1 MPDELRPHIRD
12 EPLPDDATVVVRGG
26 PDSVAKLARHAMRTG
41 RAYVL
46 DGEPLL
52 GVSVFIALDDAGP
65 ASLDGLLSGR
75 METYRVVHTASVAAV
90 RKAGFGLLAT
100 FRRPHYTLILP
111 DTSQSTLGALAAALG
126 PATANPYHVTRR
138 RR

>member
-1 MPDELRPHIRD
+1 MPDELRRHIRD
-12 EPLPDDATVVVRGG
+12 EPAPDEATVVVRGG
-26 PDSVAKLARHAMRTG
+26 PDNLTKFARHAMRTG

-52 GVSVFIALDDAGP
+52 GVSVFLALDDAGP

-75 METYRVVHTASVAAV
+75 METYRVVYTASVADV
-90 RKAGFGLLAT
+90 REAGFGLLAT
-100 FRRPHYTLILP
+100 FGRPHYTLILP
-111 DTSQSTLGALAAALG
+111 DTSQSTLGTVAAALG
-126 PATANPYHVTRR
+126 PAAANPYHLTRR